1 MLPALCILSLLLLAL
16 LCTVL
21 SCRFLCACCL
31 AALGVVGFVVVLSL
45 FLRAAPRLRRQ
56 SALMLA
62 WLFTIL
68 ISCLTED
75 TFGTLAGI
83 LFSTYFLAFRDDEI
97 AS

>member
-1 MLPALCILSLLLLAL
+1 
-16 LCTVL
+16 
-21 SCRFLCACCL
+21 
-31 AALGVVGFVVVLSL
+31 
-45 FLRAAPRLRRQ
+45 
-56 SALMLA
+56 MLA

-68 ISCLTED
+68 ISCFTED